1 MSERLRVSSLARS
14 RPACQTAV
22 AELKVGMGQIEVAQG
37 GHVLR
42 TLLGSCIGLA
52 LHDPRTRVGGLAH
65 IVLPA
70 SRGDMSPPGKFADT
84 ALPELLRLIGEL
96 GGRTDKLIAKVAGAA
111 NMFSASTGNLIGEQN
126 LTAVEEL
133 LASRKIPVVGRHC
146 GGTQGRR
153 MAFFVETGEVTID
166 IVGSPSAV
174 L

>member
-1 MSERLRVSSLARS
+1 MSVSECLPR
-14 RPACQTAV
+14 RTTQRCQEAV

-37 GHVLR
+37 GRHVLR
-42 TLLGSCIGLA
+42 TLLGSCIGLT

-111 NMFSASTGNLIGEQN
+111 NMFSASTG
-126 LTAVEEL
+126 
-133 LASRKIPVVGRHC
+133 
-146 GGTQGRR
+146 
-153 MAFFVETGEVTID
+153 
-166 IVGSPSAV
+166 
-174 L
+174 